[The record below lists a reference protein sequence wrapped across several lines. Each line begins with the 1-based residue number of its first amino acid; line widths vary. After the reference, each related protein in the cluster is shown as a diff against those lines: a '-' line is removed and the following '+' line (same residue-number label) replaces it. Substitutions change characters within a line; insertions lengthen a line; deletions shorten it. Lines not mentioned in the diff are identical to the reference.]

1 MSNIFKKLKNW
12 TFDVLGFVFFVL
24 LEMFLYLIEVI
35 DFFAKIRRP
44 LSSDFKKKEQQ
55 CKTDMQTDGTSPAGI
70 ARTPSM
76 PIGSSVP
83 TVELGFSSRRKT
95 MKN

>member
-44 LSSDFKKKEQQ
+44 LSSDFKKKRSNNAKPI
-55 CKTDMQTDGTSPAGI
+55 CKRMVRHLLVLQ
-70 ARTPSM
+70 
-76 PIGSSVP
+76 
-83 TVELGFSSRRKT
+83 EHRRCQ
-95 MKN
+95 

>member
-44 LSSDFKKKEQQ
+44 LSSDFKKKKQQ
-55 CKTDMQTDGTSPAGI
+55 CKTDM
-70 ARTPSM
+70 
-76 PIGSSVP
+76 
-83 TVELGFSSRRKT
+83 
-95 MKN
+95 